1 MDEKYKITDI
11 AHEKYSVLTILR
23 DPSRNKLAP
32 RIPQAGEQKKP
43 SERRRS
49 VEQLF

>member
-23 DPSRNKLAP
+23 DPSRDKLAP
-32 RIPQAGEQKKP
+32 RTPQAGEKKKTKRREA
-43 SERRRS
+43 ER
-49 VEQLF
+49 